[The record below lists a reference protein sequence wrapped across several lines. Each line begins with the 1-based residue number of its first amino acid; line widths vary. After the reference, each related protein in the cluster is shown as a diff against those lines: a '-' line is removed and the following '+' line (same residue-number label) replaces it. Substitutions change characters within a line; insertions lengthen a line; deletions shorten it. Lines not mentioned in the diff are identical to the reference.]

1 MPAYP
6 EPRGSPYEPRSSWA
20 KPERGGARLKAIV
33 WLLIFG
39 AAVYVAAKVV
49 PIYFANYQLQD
60 KMQTVA
66 RFATVNRQSEE
77 EVRDIIYREI
87 QERDISARREDIHVE
102 SNQRGVRISVEYVVT
117 VNLRVYQLNL
127 HFNPTAD
134 NRAL

>member
-1 MPAYP
+1 MSRARP
-6 EPRGSPYEPRSSWA
+6 GRSRR
-20 KPERGGARLKAIV
+20 KRERGGARLKAIV

-39 AAVYVAAKVV
+39 AAIYAAAKVV
-49 PIYFANYQLQD
+49 PSYFADYQLQD

-87 QERDISARREDIHVE
+87 QERDIPARREDIHIE

-117 VNLRVYQLNL
+117 VDLRVYQLNL

>member
-1 MPAYP
+1 MSRAGP
-6 EPRGSPYEPRSSWA
+6 GRSR
-20 KPERGGARLKAIV
+20 KKTERGGARLKAIV

-39 AAVYVAAKVV
+39 AAIYVAVKVV
-49 PIYFANYQLQD
+49 PSYFADYQLQD

-87 QERDISARREDIHVE
+87 QERDIPARREDIHIE

-117 VNLRVYQLNL
+117 VDLRVYQLNL

>member
-1 MPAYP
+1 MSRAGP
-6 EPRGSPYEPRSSWA
+6 GRSRR
-20 KPERGGARLKAIV
+20 KRERGGARLKAIV

-39 AAVYVAAKVV
+39 AAIYVAAKVV

-60 KMQTVA
+60 KMLTVA

-87 QERDISARREDIHVE
+87 QERDIPARREDIHVE
-102 SNQRGVRISVEYVVT
+102 SNQRGVRISVEYMVT
-117 VNLRVYQLNL
+117 VDLRVYQLNL
-127 HFNPTAD
+127 HFNPAAD